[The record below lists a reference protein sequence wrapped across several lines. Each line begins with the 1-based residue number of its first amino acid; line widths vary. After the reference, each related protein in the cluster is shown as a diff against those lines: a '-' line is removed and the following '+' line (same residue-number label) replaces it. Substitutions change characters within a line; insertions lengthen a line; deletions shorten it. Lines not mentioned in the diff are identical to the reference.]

1 MRGLLRG
8 TKKPHEYITEGVS
21 VTVKSLRFLTR
32 RATLMRVV
40 RRLDGIV
47 VFFALLL
54 GVTVSSLFFFNDSKN
69 EEVAREELAL
79 LELRGWQLYEL
90 GDSVNTDLKGK
101 SARKYA
107 DREVYEEFEIQKI
120 SDGAKEILSGNLA
133 LRKGDDYEFPNGVEY
148 MREPGTHFF
157 SEAGTYNM
165 KEEIFRGRGKFSM
178 MDPSNRT
185 TGRNIS
191 YDRRLDVLNA
201 EEINASILRFQTK
214 K

>member
-1 MRGLLRG
+1 M
-8 TKKPHEYITEGVS
+8 
-21 VTVKSLRFLTR
+21 
-32 RATLMRVV
+32 ATLIRVI

-54 GVTVSSLFFFNDSKN
+54 GITVSSLFFFKDSKN

-148 MREPGTHFF
+148 MREPSTHFF
-157 SEAGTYNM
+157 SEVGTYNM

-178 MDPSNRT
+178 MDPRNRT